1 MKLKQIK
8 TEFKTKSIIFVT
20 LTIMLLSTL
29 ACTNQPNNSI
39 LAGINQ
45 ARQQNNLNQLI
56 EKQILNDFAKFRAEK
71 MLIPSHDN
79 FKQDYL
85 TFMHEYFVIN
95 NVQNAFYGEI
105 IAYSLIQYTPQEYI
119 TALLNSESHRNTI
132 FGNYESFGIAEG
144 FINGNYLIVVEF
156 DLLTY

>member
-1 MKLKQIK
+1 
-8 TEFKTKSIIFVT
+8 
-20 LTIMLLSTL
+20 MLLSTL

-45 ARQQNNLNQLI
+45 ARLNNGLNQLQ
-56 EKQILNDFAKFRAEK
+56 EKAELNAFAEYRLAK
-71 MLIPSHDN
+71 MQTPSHDN

-105 IAYSLIQYTPQEYI
+105 IAFSQIQASNQEYI
-119 TALLNSESHRNTI
+119 NAWLNSPSHKETI
-132 FGNYESFGIAEG
+132 LRNYESFGIAEG

-156 DLLTY
+156 DLNQK

>member
-1 MKLKQIK
+1 
-8 TEFKTKSIIFVT
+8 
-20 LTIMLLSTL
+20 MLLSTL

-45 ARQQNNLNQLI
+45 ARLNNGLNQLQ
-56 EKQILNDFAKFRAEK
+56 EKAELNAFAEYRLAK
-71 MLIPSHDN
+71 MQTPSHDN

-105 IAYSLIQYTPQEYI
+105 IAFSETQQPAEVY
-119 TALLNSESHRNTI
+119 LNAWLSSPSHKETI
-132 FGNYESFGIAEG
+132 LRNYESFGI
-144 FINGNYLIVVEF
+144 
-156 DLLTY
+156 